1 MQEKIRSDKRV
12 NGSTEVSSEMSKRAS
27 YLEHDLEHDAGK
39 DAGKNKLSSSWK
51 ETGEIA

>member
-1 MQEKIRSDKRV
+1 MQEKIRLDKHV
-12 NGSTEVSSEMSKRAS
+12 NGSAKVGSEMSKRAS
-27 YLEHDLEHDAGK
+27 YLEHDAGK

>member
-1 MQEKIRSDKRV
+1 MQEKIRLDKHM
-12 NGSTEVSSEMSKRAS
+12 NGSMKVGSETSKRAS
-27 YLEHDLEHDAGK
+27 YLKHDLEHDAGK